1 MEALSRSD
9 ATQATTEPSVAA
21 VPLRFVTAASLF
33 DGHDAA
39 IGVMRRVIQSQGAEV
54 VHLGHNRSVED
65 IVRAALQEDADAV
78 AVSSYQGGHVE
89 FFTYMIDMLRERGAP
104 YVRVFAGG
112 GGTIT
117 HEEIAHLERYGLE
130 RVYHPNDGMRL
141 GLGGMIGDVIDRT
154 RRAVAARDTSRDN
167 ALLSSPSLTV
177 PFEDERGIGRML
189 SLIEEG
195 LLEEAQLR
203 RLHRTPGRGVAGHA
217 PVVGITGTG
226 GAGKSSVVD
235 ELLLRF
241 LQAKDVGVRRG
252 PP

>member
-1 MEALSRSD
+1 
-9 ATQATTEPSVAA
+9 

-39 IGVMRRVIQSQGAEV
+39 ISVMRRVIQAQGAEV

-167 ALLSSPSLTV
+167 ALLSSPSL
-177 PFEDERGIGRML
+177 
-189 SLIEEG
+189 
-195 LLEEAQLR
+195 
-203 RLHRTPGRGVAGHA
+203 
-217 PVVGITGTG
+217 
-226 GAGKSSVVD
+226 
-235 ELLLRF
+235 
-241 LQAKDVGVRRG
+241 
-252 PP
+252 